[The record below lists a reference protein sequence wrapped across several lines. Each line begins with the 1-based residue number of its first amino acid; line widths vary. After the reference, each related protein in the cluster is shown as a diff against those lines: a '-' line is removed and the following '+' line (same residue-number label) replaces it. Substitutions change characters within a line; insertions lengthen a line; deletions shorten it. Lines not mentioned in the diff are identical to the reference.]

1 MHGSSSLAVNS
12 SFQEAS
18 SMKLMSD
25 LESFRIIYPNNCLYA
40 LYYAALQYN
49 LSDFKFR
56 GITKNA
62 GNFGRDLGA
71 KFSLNDPKK

>member
-1 MHGSSSLAVNS
+1 MHGSSSLVVNS

-40 LYYAALQYN
+40 LYYAAQYN
-49 LSDFKFR
+49 LSNFKFC

-62 GNFGRDLGA
+62 GNFGMDLGA
-71 KFSLNDPKK
+71 KFH

>member
-1 MHGSSSLAVNS
+1 
-12 SFQEAS
+12 
-18 SMKLMSD
+18 MKLMSE
-25 LESFRIIYPNNCLYA
+25 LESLRAVYPNKCPCT
-40 LYYAALQYN
+40 LYYAARFN
-49 LSDFKFR
+49 LLAVLSNFKFC